1 MYLFIIIIIIIVISK
16 CDLNEL
22 GSISFWTNQLKK
34 KQKISSNY
42 RYVLV
47 CSLCKYEYITGNI
60 YQHLFLIILVFIYW
74 YYKFSQPNL
83 SESIR
88 SRPLRN
94 VDPKTLLHGDDFCR
108 FQLYFTRIAW
118 KLKLFDTITCFK
130 YTLKPKIT
138 PIRVI
143 LKIKTNDVCRVA
155 FLVLLWQLMYG

>member
-1 MYLFIIIIIIIVISK
+1 MFSSFFPFKFTMYPSG
-16 CDLNEL
+16 
-22 GSISFWTNQLKK
+22 GSIPFQE
-34 KQKISSNY
+34 QKVPYWGLLNKRNY
-42 RYVLV
+42 TAYKILSPPASVW
-47 CSLCKYEYITGNI
+47 SLIALNTGS
-60 YQHLFLIILVFIYW
+60 VGGT
-74 YYKFSQPNL
+74 
-83 SESIR
+83 R
-88 SRPLRN
+88 ADGSRPLCN

-143 LKIKTNDVCRVA
+143 YFIFVMILKIKTNDICRVA